1 MAYKIGQ
8 ILTSKEDVEVEIALS
23 GKKEIVPKG
32 NKVVIGADGFAHHLK
47 DGCIQPLSEN
57 MEVKGYD
64 TEGISQVVYDWL
76 DKKFNLQ
83 EDMLDKWDISEKEFK
98 EEIEWALDEYVGM

>member
-32 NKVVIGADGFAHHLK
+32 NKVVIGADGFAPRWTFK
-47 DGCIQPLSEN
+47 DIFEN
-57 MEVKGYD
+57 DSLNVEL
-64 TEGISQVVYDWL
+64 IN
-76 DKKFNLQ
+76 KKTN
-83 EDMLDKWDISEKEFK
+83 EID
-98 EEIEWALDEYVGM
+98 EEIINERLFKLFVK